1 MLDVKR
7 LQEEIMANKAS
18 KGFNATDIPLEFM
31 LLTGE
36 VSEAFD
42 AWRKKKSDLGEEIAD
57 IMIYLFGLA
66 KMLNVDLENELV
78 AKIEKNRERKYVRK
92 NGILVKEENQNE

>member
-92 NGILVKEENQNE
+92 NGILVKEEN

>member
-1 MLDVKR
+1 MIDIKS
-7 LQEEIMANKAS
+7 LQEEIMNNKVS
-18 KGFNATDIPLEFM
+18 KGFNTTDIPLEFM

-92 NGILVKEENQNE
+92 DGILVKEEK

>member
-42 AWRKKKSDLGEEIAD
+42 AWCKKKSDLGEEIAD

-92 NGILVKEENQNE
+92 NGILVKEEN

>member
-1 MLDVKR
+1 MIDIKS
-7 LQEEIMANKAS
+7 LQEEIMNNKVS
-18 KGFNATDIPLEFM
+18 KGFNTTDIPLEFT

-57 IMIYLFGLA
+57 VLIYLLGLS
-66 KMLNVDLENELV
+66 KMLDINLEDELV

-92 NGILVKEENQNE
+92 NGTLVKEEN

>member
-1 MLDVKR
+1 MIDIKS
-7 LQEEIMANKAS
+7 LQEEIMNNKVS
-18 KGFNATDIPLEFM
+18 KGFNTTDIPLEFM

-66 KMLNVDLENELV
+66 KMLNVDLEN
-78 AKIEKNRERKYVRK
+78 
-92 NGILVKEENQNE
+92 

>member
-1 MLDVKR
+1 VVDIKS
-7 LQEEIMANKAS
+7 LQEEIMNNKVS
-18 KGFNATDIPLEFM
+18 KGFNTTDIPLEFM

-92 NGILVKEENQNE
+92 NGTLVKEEN